1 MPETCSLPISEI
13 LALDAEYRELAA
25 AGALPK
31 IAPKRE
37 NPSGLAWLPVL
48 NRKLANGRVSLLF
61 SNTPLAHRLGKT
73 DDWVVLY
80 YHESGT
86 PRGSQCTVVTE
97 WHPGPLRGTRVV
109 RGRDEETLAYYQER
123 GLAAA

>member
-1 MPETCSLPISEI
+1 MPETCSLSIADI
-13 LALDAEYRELAA
+13 LALDAEYRELAE

-48 NRKLANGRVSLLF
+48 NRRLANGRVSLLF
-61 SNTPLAHRLGKT
+61 SNTPLAHRLVKT
-73 DDWVVLY
+73 GDWVVLY
-80 YHESGT
+80 YHESGK

-97 WHPGPLRGTRVV
+97 WHPGPLQGKRVV
-109 RGRDEETLAYYQER
+109 RGREEEALAYYRER
-123 GLAAA
+123 GLDAA